1 MSSNR
6 VIILLTIRFILRTTV
21 SSPLLLSQGVPVLI
35 TIIIAIGIVMYTMDI
50 STAKEAR
57 KVN

>member
-50 STAKEAR
+50 STAKEVR